1 MLSVGAELCRWSKC
15 DISQSYTTQ
24 GNKRDREAM
33 FEELQD
39 LIKH

>member
-1 MLSVGAELCRWSKC
+1 MIEIKLL
-15 DISQSYTTQ
+15 ISQSYTTQ